1 MSTILVT
8 GATTGLGLALSR
20 LLLEHTASVLVL
32 TARAS
37 SLPRLEVE
45 GLMAGERILPM
56 ALDVTD
62 GDQRL
67 AVVEQVTR
75 SHGGIDVLIN
85 NAGVAYRS
93 VVEHVTEEER
103 IEQMGVNF
111 RGPME
116 LARLVLPYM
125 RQQRSGRIINV
136 SSVGGMMAM
145 PTMAVYSA
153 SKFALEGATESLYY
167 EVKPWG
173 IKVSLIEPGFIH
185 SSSFQKVHYT
195 SLGAHA
201 ERDPE
206 DPYYMHYHHM
216 TPFIERMMD
225 LTLATPDAACGLWLV
240 FWGSFILL
248 GWHLKWS
255 AIALGAFVVAV
266 TALVHAPALISYPP
280 TLPQSCLW
288 MWDILQRSNFVKN
301 LCLLGVCFHLLHH
314 EPGKLSL
321 AAYLQRP

>member
-8 GATTGLGLALSR
+8 GATTGLGLALSK
-20 LLLEHTASVLVL
+20 LLLERTASVLVL
-32 TARAS
+32 AARES

-45 GLMAGERILPM
+45 GVTGERILPI

-62 GDQRL
+62 GDQRQ
-67 AVVEQVTR
+67 AVVEQITR

-103 IEQMGVNF
+103 IEQMSVNF
-111 RGPME
+111 RAPME

-125 RQQRSGRIINV
+125 RHQRSGRIINV

-167 EVKPWG
+167 EVKPWN

-201 ERDPE
+201 ERDTE

-216 TPFIERMMD
+216 TPFIKRMMN
-225 LTLATPDAACGLWLV
+225 LTIATPEKVAWKIFKTIISRRPPLRVRATPDAYV
-240 FWGSFILL
+240 FDMLRR
-248 GWHLKWS
+248 
-255 AIALGAFVVAV
+255 A
-266 TALVHAPALISYPP
+266 
-280 TLPQSCLW
+280 LPQRLYHW
-288 MWDILQRSNFVKN
+288 ILYHSLPGVSE
-301 LCLLGVCFHLLHH
+301 LG
-314 EPGKLSL
+314 K
-321 AAYLQRP
+321 R